1 MSERLRWAVFDVDGT
16 ILPNTSMERLL
27 IRELIRNGLIPV
39 RSFFVF
45 SCIALKSLCR
55 RGGVRA
61 FLRNKQYF
69 KGLPEKSM
77 ARFAKRLVDEKVVP
91 RIPVAVLLEMNRLR
105 KKGYRILLMS
115 GAPEFLLAPLA
126 ERMGADAA
134 MGTVY
139 EVVEG
144 RFAGGPCGDHLYGSA
159 KARILGRRK
168 KELEMDFRR
177 SVVYANDAS
186 DAEHMR
192 MFGTAVAVNPRK
204 GLRRAAGEQ
213 GWRVVR
219 W

>member
-1 MSERLRWAVFDVDGT
+1 
-16 ILPNTSMERLL
+16 MERLL
-27 IRELIRNGLIPV
+27 IKEMIMNGLIPV

-69 KGLPEKSM
+69 KGLSEKSM
-77 ARFAKRLVDEKVVP
+77 ARFARRLVAEKVVP
-91 RIPVAVLLEMNRLR
+91 RIPGAVRLEMDGLR

-115 GAPEFLLAPLA
+115 GAPEFLLGPLA
-126 ERMGADAA
+126 EHMGADAA

-139 EVVEG
+139 EVVDG

-159 KARILGRRK
+159 KTRILAGRCK
-168 KELEMDFRR
+168 TDLGMDFSR
-177 SVVYANDAS
+177 SVVYANDSS

-204 GLRRAAGEQ
+204 GLMRAAEEE
-213 GWRVVR
+213 GWKVVR

>member
-1 MSERLRWAVFDVDGT
+1 MRWAVFDVDGT
-16 ILPNTSMERLL
+16 ILPDTSMEKLL
-27 IRELIRNGLIPV
+27 IREMIRNGLIPV

-45 SCIALKSLCR
+45 TCAALKSVCR
-55 RGGVRA
+55 RRGVRE

-69 KGLPEKSM
+69 KGLPEKPM
-77 ARFAKRLVDEKVVP
+77 ARFSRRLVEKKVLP
-91 RIPVAVLLEMNRLR
+91 RIPEAVHREMDRLR

-115 GAPEFLLAPLA
+115 GAPEFLLGPLA
-126 ERMGADAA
+126 ERLGADAA

-144 RFAGGPCGDHLYGSA
+144 RFAGGPCGDHLYGTA
-159 KARILGRRK
+159 KTSILDRCRE
-168 KELEMDFRR
+168 ELEMDFSR
-177 SVVYANDAS
+177 SAVYANDSS

-204 GLRRAAGEQ
+204 ELKRTAERE
-213 GWRVVR
+213 GWKVVR